1 MAKLIVDVLAT
12 CLTIRELKSALGNI
26 PSGLHFAYDV
36 TIQRILD
43 QGPSRSRRAFEL
55 MKWVL
60 HAKRPLKSAEIE
72 HVVIIEHESED
83 IDRDDIAPATTLASL
98 CAGLVVIDEYG
109 DFRFMHRTVSE
120 YLTGHHSEKFRDAD
134 GFLARSCLA
143 YMGYKVF
150 AEGPC
155 EDINALKARRLQYPA
170 YTYCARYWY
179 QHLVGRDTLC
189 EELKKAALKI
199 FESEPHWR
207 SAFQDIKTTRDLLS
221 SVSEYDTILHFGA
234 YLDAHLLFGDLM
246 RLDSSCLN
254 RQGLRG
260 DSPLMVAAWRG
271 SLQFASSLLEA
282 GADVDI
288 REDYGENALHL
299 AVLLHQLDLVDL
311 LITNPRVN
319 INSTRAKTGTRSGG
333 ETALIIAA
341 QNGLVKVV
349 DRLLK
354 AGAEANTLA
363 NNGLS
368 ALHWAALRGDPQVI
382 DLLIAAPK
390 IDLNVQARRLTSSIF
405 VVGGSSPLILAA
417 RKGNTK
423 AVTTLISA
431 RADLTI
437 TDDTGSTALHV
448 AVEAGHMAVV
458 KVLLRSLVSTGS
470 DLTTANEAGNTALH
484 VAVIQGDAA
493 AVEPL

>member
-1 MAKLIVDVLAT
+1 MAKLIIDVLAT
-12 CLTIRELKSALGNI
+12 CLTIKELKSALSNT
-26 PSGLHFAYDV
+26 PSGLRFAYDV

-72 HVVIIEHESED
+72 HVVSIEHESED

-109 DFRFMHRTVSE
+109 DFRFMHQTVSE
-120 YLTGHHSEKFRDAD
+120 YLTKHHSEKFLDAD
-134 GFLARSCLA
+134 GFLAKSCLA
-143 YMGYKVF
+143 YMGYKAF

-170 YTYCARYWY
+170 YTYCARYWH
-179 QHLVGRDTLC
+179 QHLVGRGTLC

-207 SAFQDIKTTRDLLS
+207 SAFQDIKTSQDPPS
-221 SVSEYDTILHFGA
+221 SISENDTILHLGA

-246 RLDSSCLN
+246 RLDPTCLN
-254 RQGLRG
+254 RRGLNRG
-260 DSPLMVAAWRG
+260 SPLIVAAWRG
-271 SLQFASSLLEA
+271 SLQFASSLLKA

-288 REDYGENALHL
+288 QGDYGENALHI
-299 AVLLHQLDLVDL
+299 AVLADQLDLVDL

-319 INSTRAKTGTRSGG
+319 INSPKAKTDTRSGG
-333 ETALIIAA
+333 DTALIIAVRY
-341 QNGLVKVV
+341 GLVKIV

-363 NNGLS
+363 NSGLS
-368 ALHWAALRGDPQVI
+368 ALHWAALRNDLQVI

-390 IDLNVQARRLTSSIF
+390 IDLNIRAGCSGVSGYA
-405 VVGGSSPLILAA
+405 VGGPSPLILAA
-417 RKGNTK
+417 HRGYVEV
-423 AVTTLISA
+423 ATTLVSA
-431 RADLTI
+431 GADLAI
-437 TDDTGSTALHV
+437 TDDTGNSA
-448 AVEAGHMAVV
+448 AYGC
-458 KVLLRSLVSTGS
+458 GS
-470 DLTTANEAGNTALH
+470 W
-484 VAVIQGDAA
+484 
-493 AVEPL
+493 PCSSC